1 MTFAKMPIAPALVLP
16 LFLLATGVAGEESEK
31 TEATKKVEDAP
42 QIEGF
47 DQLLPR
53 GAIAALV
60 DPEFV
65 SAEEAEMP
73 DDAWILG
80 FAHGGEAYAYDLN
93 LLNSH
98 EVVNHRIAGEGYAA
112 VW

>member
-1 MTFAKMPIAPALVLP
+1 MLRYNAFALFLTLLVVPAL
-16 LFLLATGVAGEESEK
+16 AEERPGADSP
-31 TEATKKVEDAP
+31 TVD
-42 QIEGF
+42 GF
-47 DQLLPR
+47 QQLLPR

-65 SAEEAEMP
+65 PAAEAEMP

-93 LLNSH
+93 ILNSH
-98 EVVNHRIAGEGYAA
+98 EVVNHRIAGSSYAA

>member
-1 MTFAKMPIAPALVLP
+1 MVRENAVALLLILSVAGLDAPATAQEHPLREAPAEDLP
-16 LFLLATGVAGEESEK
+16 T
-31 TEATKKVEDAP
+31 D
-42 QIEGF
+42 EGF
-47 DQLLPR
+47 QQLLPR

-65 SAEEAEMP
+65 PAAEAEIP

-80 FAHGGEAYAYDLN
+80 FARSGEAYAYDLN
-93 LLNSH
+93 ILNSH
-98 EVVNHRIAGEGYAA
+98 EVVNHRVAGSAFAA